1 MDTNAAIFYQGY
13 VLNKATL
20 SLREFTAITFD
31 LFVSILQA
39 YSTTESRVL
48 TTNHLTIN
56 KLNFFSA
63 ALLIAYVMET
73 YGIAYRY
80 TSNHILNLAVSV
92 ATCISFQ
99 NSA

>member
-39 YSTTESRVL
+39 YFTTESRVL
-48 TTNHLTIN
+48 ITNHLTIK

-80 TSNHILNLAVSV
+80 TSNHFGPCCFCSNM
-92 ATCISFQ
+92 Q
-99 NSA
+99 